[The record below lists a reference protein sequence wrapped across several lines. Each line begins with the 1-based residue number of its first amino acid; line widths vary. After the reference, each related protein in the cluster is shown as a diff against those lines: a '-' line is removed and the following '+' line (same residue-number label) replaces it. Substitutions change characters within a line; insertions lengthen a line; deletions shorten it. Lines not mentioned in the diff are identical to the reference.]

1 MRKTIWAGLLAAL
14 AILALS
20 PVGDRLYLAVRPAD
34 TMPSGWQ
41 DYRALAFERAQS
53 RGEPVLVEVYASWC
67 PICRVQN
74 DAFEALSAAGG
85 TPQLRAF
92 RVSYDRDKDFLQQ
105 FGVAKTGTLLLFHNG
120 EEVARA
126 ANLTSPDAIDRFLDR
141 HLPTENARQLPA
153 EEDTDT
159 EA

>member
-20 PVGDRLYLAVRPAD
+20 PAGDRFYLAVRPAD

-67 PICRVQN
+67 PICRAQH
-74 DAFEALSAAGG
+74 DAFEALSTAGAV
-85 TPQLRAF
+85 PPMRAF
-92 RVSYDRDKDFLQQ
+92 RVNYDRDKDFLHQ
-105 FGVAKTGTLLLFHNG
+105 FGVAKTGTLLLFHKG
-120 EEVARA
+120 AEVARA
-126 ANLTSPDAIDRFLDR
+126 TSLTSPEAIDRFLER
-141 HLPTENARQLPA
+141 HLSNENAQQLAP
-153 EEDTDT
+153 EDGS